1 MAIELIAE
9 DNDLDIKL
17 NKGGRV
23 YVDVYDGCQTHKIF
37 EGERIN
43 AVIIERSILFA
54 DGGMFSPISGLGFY
68 AGTKKSVDD
77 VKERL
82 GI

>member
-1 MAIELIAE
+1 MTIELIAE

-23 YVDVYDGCQTHKIF
+23 YVDVWDGLRYHKIF
-37 EGERIN
+37 NGEKIN
-43 AVIIERSILFA
+43 AVIIESSILFA
-54 DGGMFSPISGLGFY
+54 DGGMFGPISGLGFY